1 MGNSETGQISADA
14 AKVYD
19 ELYLPA
25 LFEEWCPLVIEA
37 ARIKDGHRVIDIAC
51 GTGALAIAILDRIG
65 AEGSIVG
72 IDINEGMLDVA
83 RSKSCRVEWLNAPA
97 EALPFGD
104 DFFDCAVSQFGLM
117 YFEDRESA
125 LREMMRVVLPGGS
138 LVIVVWDKLENN
150 PGFAAEEQL
159 WQRVFGGEAAD
170 ESPNNLGDKKTL
182 RTIFRNSGMPNA
194 EITTHGA
201 TARYSSIESWILA
214 GAKGWTEDD
223 AISDE
228 QLDLLLKTA
237 EKELADFRIADGTVA
252 FPTSAHV
259 VTARK

>member
-1 MGNSETGQISADA
+1 MGDSETGQISADA
-14 AKVYD
+14 AKIYD

-25 LFEEWCPLVIEA
+25 LFEEWCPMVVEA
-37 ARIKDGHRVIDIAC
+37 AQIKEGHRVIDIAC

-65 AEGSIVG
+65 AQGSIVG

-83 RSKSCRVEWLNAPA
+83 KLKSSRVEGLNAPA

-104 DFFDCAVSQFGLM
+104 DNFDCAVSQFGLM

-125 LREMMRVVLPGGS
+125 LREMIRVVQPGGS
-138 LVIVVWDKLENN
+138 LAIVVWDKLENN
-150 PGFAAEEQL
+150 PGFAAEERL
-159 WQRVFGGEAAD
+159 WQHVFGLEAAD

-182 RTIFRNSGMPNA
+182 RSLFSNSGMPKA
-194 EITTHGA
+194 EITTRGA

-214 GAKGWTEDD
+214 GARGWTEDD

-228 QLDLLLKTA
+228 QLDLLLKA
-237 EKELADFRIADGTVA
+237 AHKELADFRTADGTVA
-252 FPTSAHV
+252 FPTSAHII
-259 VTARK
+259 TARK

>member
-1 MGNSETGQISADA
+1 MGDSETGQISADA
-14 AKVYD
+14 AKIYD

-25 LFEEWCPLVIEA
+25 LFEEWCPMVVEA
-37 ARIKDGHRVIDIAC
+37 AQIKEGHRVIDIAC

-65 AEGSIVG
+65 AQGSIVG

-83 RSKSCRVEWLNAPA
+83 KLKSSRVEWLNAPA

-104 DFFDCAVSQFGLM
+104 DNFDCAVSQFGLM

-125 LREMMRVVLPGGS
+125 LREMMRVVQPGGT
-138 LVIVVWDKLENN
+138 LAIVVWDKLENN
-150 PGFAAEEQL
+150 PGFAAEERL
-159 WQRVFGGEAAD
+159 WQHVFGGEAAD

-182 RTIFRNSGMPNA
+182 QNLFKGSGMPNA
-194 EITTHGA
+194 EITTRGA
-201 TARYSSIESWILA
+201 TAHYSSIENWILA
-214 GAKGWTEDD
+214 GARGWTEDD

-228 QLDLLLKTA
+228 KLDLLLKTA
-237 EKELADFRIADGTVA
+237 EIELADFRTADGTVA
-252 FPTSAHV
+252 FSTSAHI